1 MVGIRSYGLHKNC
14 KLWRGGEKRQF
25 EKGDIQYF
33 GHRFRS
39 DLLSE
44 GKVQVTI
51 QELFNERDSI
61 PVFLLEEYDEL
72 INEDEDVEDEIDK
85 DEIKLI

>member
-1 MVGIRSYGLHKNC
+1 MNKTKQKFTLRK
-14 KLWRGGEKRQF
+14 KRF
-25 EKGDIQYF
+25 IEWLIDDHEDIQYF

-51 QELFNERDSI
+51 QELFNERDTI

-72 INEDEDVEDEIDK
+72 INEDEDVEDEIDI